1 VLSQISFIGRQ
12 STSGWLLGMGRMTIF
27 HSTRILKFTVSLAIS
42 ESISTTE
49 KTADRSLQLALAA
62 ARTAEENRGQDV
74 VVLDMRGI
82 TPIFDYFVLATG
94 GSRRQLH
101 AISEEIDHTLED
113 ELGDSRMGIEGY
125 NESRWILLDYGT
137 VVVHLFDEETREY
150 YALEDFW
157 SEAKQVALPW
167 KNDEPTEIN

>member
-1 VLSQISFIGRQ
+1 M
-12 STSGWLLGMGRMTIF
+12 ST
-27 HSTRILKFTVSLAIS
+27 A
-42 ESISTTE
+42 E

-62 ARTAEENRGQDV
+62 ARTADENRSQDV

-125 NESRWILLDYGT
+125 NESHWILLDYGT

-157 SEAKQVALPW
+157 SGAKRVTLPW
-167 KNDEPTEIN
+167 KNEEIDGEENEPS